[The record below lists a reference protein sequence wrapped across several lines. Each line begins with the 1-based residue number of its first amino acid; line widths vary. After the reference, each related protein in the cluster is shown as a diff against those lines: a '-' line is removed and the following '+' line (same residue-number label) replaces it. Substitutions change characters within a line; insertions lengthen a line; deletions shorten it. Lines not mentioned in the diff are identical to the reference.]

1 VEDRLKA
8 QRNPETGADRTA
20 GAQCRPAR
28 EHAQRRCDEEKRTA
42 RCAHVEEGECVG
54 RGRVDRPLTSLEGI
68 RGAASFTR
76 SDPSLTCETQS
87 PFYGDEFLHL
97 KAEPLHG

>member
-1 VEDRLKA
+1 MRSVAK
-8 QRNPETGADRTA
+8 PESAHKGGAMKM
-20 GAQCRPAR
+20 
-28 EHAQRRCDEEKRTA
+28 KRTA